1 MTDKLFL
8 LTEAAEVTGVTVEAL
23 RQRIKRRKLH
33 AVKGNDGLLRVR
45 LTQADI
51 EAIVTGRPT
60 GQPVEDSGV
69 IKALEAHVQTLREQ
83 LDRQR
88 TDHAAEVKL
97 LRDDIERARLEA
109 DRWRETAERERDN
122 VHALFDRLQEMTE
135 RLDWLH
141 QEHRAELKRPWW
153 RRLIK

>member
-1 MTDKLFL
+1 
-8 LTEAAEVTGVTVEAL
+8 
-23 RQRIKRRKLH
+23 
-33 AVKGNDGLLRVR
+33 
-45 LTQADI
+45 
-51 EAIVTGRPT
+51 VTGRPT

-122 VHALFDRLQEMTE
+122 VHALFDRLREMTE

>member
-33 AVKGNDGLLRVR
+33 AIKGNDGLLRVR

-51 EAIVTGRPT
+51 EAIATGRPT
-60 GQPVEDSGV
+60 GQPVENDGA
-69 IKALEAHVQTLREQ
+69 IKVLVAHVQTLREQ

-88 TDHAAEVKL
+88 TDHAAELEL
-97 LRDDIERARLEA
+97 LRDDIEHARLEA

-122 VHALFDRLQEMTE
+122 AHALFDQLREMTQ
-135 RLDWLH
+135 RLDQLY

-153 RRLIK
+153 RRLIG